1 MAKQRLSDTLIAWR
15 IGALLEADMTKLERV
30 TGITL
35 LTALVCTLQ
44 FAVIEHV
51 YARVA
56 AVISDLAKALA
67 QTI

>member
-1 MAKQRLSDTLIAWR
+1 MN
-15 IGALLEADMTKLERV
+15 KLERV

-35 LTALVCTLQ
+35 LTALVCTFQ